1 MSRPP
6 ERLFDALSTHAHSVV
21 LKQGERQ
28 LTGAQVL
35 QEVSERA
42 ARLRRHRCERI
53 SLALDNGLEWVL
65 WDLAILQA
73 GRVCVPLPG
82 FFSPNQQRHVL
93 DSAGVDSL
101 ITDDVTPWVAAGF
114 GSVDERLAMREPGVV
129 AVLPAG
135 TVKLTFTSGTTG
147 EPKGVC
153 LGVDALLDVA
163 RSLRDACS
171 ASGVSRHLCVLPLSV
186 LLENIA
192 GVYAPL
198 LAGVRVEL
206 LSMADSGL
214 QGSSRLDVPRFLST
228 LIDSDT
234 HSVILLPQLLHAL
247 VTAIEAGLPRPDAL
261 RFIAVGG
268 GRVAPA
274 LLRRAEALGLPVFEG
289 YGLSECASVVC
300 LNTPQAGRIGTVGR
314 PLPHVDVRLA
324 DDGEILVRGGRMLGY
339 LGEPESLGE
348 WWATGDLGRLDDGF
362 LEVCGR
368 KKNQFITAFGRNVDP
383 EWVETELV
391 QHGVIA
397 QAWLYGEAM
406 VHNTAVLVPRDPSA
420 PDSALEAVVDIVNRS
435 LPDYA
440 RVHRWLRADR
450 PFSSANGLATANGR
464 LRRAA
469 LEQHYRTT
477 LARLANTELTHGEI

>member
-1 MSRPP
+1 MSRLP
-6 ERLFDALSTHAHSVV
+6 ERLFDALSTHARSVV
-21 LKQGERQ
+21 LKEGERQ

-35 QEVSERA
+35 QEISERA
-42 ARLRRHRCERI
+42 SRLRRHRCERI
-53 SLALDNGLEWVL
+53 ALALDNGLEWVL
-65 WDLAILQA
+65 WDLAILRV

-82 FFSPNQQRHVL
+82 FFSADQQRHVL

-101 ITDDVTPWVAAGF
+101 IVDDVAPWVAAGF
-114 GSVDERLAMREPGVV
+114 GSVDERLAMREPGAV
-129 AVLPAG
+129 AALPAG
-135 TVKLTFTSGTTG
+135 TLKLTYTSGTTG

-153 LGVDALLDVA
+153 LGVDAMLDVA
-163 RSLRDACS
+163 QSLRTACS
-171 ASGVSRHLCVLPLSV
+171 ARGVSRHLCVLPLSV

-206 LSMADSGL
+206 QSMADSGL
-214 QGSSRLDVPRFLST
+214 QGSSRLDVRRFLNT
-228 LIDSDT
+228 LIDTDT
-234 HSVILLPQLLHAL
+234 HSVILLPQLLQAL
-247 VTAIEAGLPRPDAL
+247 VTAIEAGSPRPDAL

-300 LNTPQAGRIGTVGR
+300 LNTPQSRRIGTVGR

-324 DDGEILVRGGRMLGY
+324 DDGEVLVRGGRMLGY
-339 LGEPESLGE
+339 LGEPEPVGD
-348 WWATGDLGRLDDGF
+348 WWATGDLGRFDDGF
-362 LEVCGR
+362 LVVCGR

-391 QHGVIA
+391 QHGIIA

-406 VHNTAVLVPRDPSA
+406 ARNAAVLVPRDPST

-440 RVHRWLRADR
+440 RVHRWLRADG
-450 PFSSANGLATANGR
+450 PFSPANGLATANGR

-469 LEQHYRTT
+469 LEQRYRTT
-477 LARLANTELTHGEI
+477 LARLADTELTHGET